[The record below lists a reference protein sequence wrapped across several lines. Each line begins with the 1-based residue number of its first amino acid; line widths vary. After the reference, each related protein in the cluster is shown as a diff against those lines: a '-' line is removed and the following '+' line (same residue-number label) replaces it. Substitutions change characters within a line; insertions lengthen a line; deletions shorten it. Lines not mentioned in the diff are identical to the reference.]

1 MKGRTSIPA
10 AKPAPPPEDCLLR
23 SWKIGHI
30 VSEFALSLEQPQML
44 LVDWLTVKYYELPI
58 DYWDRYAE
66 QVAKVTPEKIQ
77 EVAKKYVD
85 LDHVQIVCVGDA
97 KQIEGVLEKYGPV
110 EITDA
115 DGKPVKLQASA
126 ASVSER
132 Q

>member
-1 MKGRTSIPA
+1 
-10 AKPAPPPEDCLLR
+10 
-23 SWKIGHI
+23 
-30 VSEFALSLEQPQML
+30 ML